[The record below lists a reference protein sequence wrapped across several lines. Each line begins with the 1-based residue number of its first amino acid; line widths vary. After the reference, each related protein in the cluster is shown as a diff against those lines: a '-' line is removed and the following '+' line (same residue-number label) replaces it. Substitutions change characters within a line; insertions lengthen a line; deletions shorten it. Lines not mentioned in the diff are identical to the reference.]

1 MAEQKETAAKVE
13 PAATTAEAPKVA
25 GAQTTAA
32 AAVPAAEVREDAP
45 ADLFVGKANAAASG
59 QVQRIETANR
69 IRAFK
74 AQVDEYNVA
83 LAVNKSD
90 IKGAI
95 NATCSLSAAIATI
108 ATTGG
113 ADQHEMLT
121 YLADTIAASDT
132 GAFTEERPFLYLNS
146 LRKENRDRYVSIMTC
161 MVTYAGLTDK
171 RAIHNRQSIQYV
183 ASNISDA
190 RAKKSFIAFFK
201 Q

>member
-13 PAATTAEAPKVA
+13 SAATAAEAPKVA
-25 GAQTTAA
+25 GAQTAA
-32 AAVPAAEVREDAP
+32 AAAPAAEVREDAP
-45 ADLFVGKANAAASG
+45 ADLFVGKANAAVSG
-59 QVQRIETANR
+59 QVQRVETANR

-108 ATTGG
+108 ANTGG
-113 ADQHEMLT
+113 AEQHEMLN
-121 YLADTIAASDT
+121 YLVDTIATSET
-132 GAFTEERPFLYLNS
+132 GAFTEERPFLYLGS
-146 LRKENRDRYVSIMTC
+146 LRKENRERYVGIITC
-161 MVTYAGLTDK
+161 LVTYAGLTDK
-171 RAIHNRQSIQYV
+171 RAIHNRQSIPYV
-183 ASNISDA
+183 ASAISNA
-190 RAKKSFIAFFK
+190 RAKKSFIAYFK

>member
-13 PAATTAEAPKVA
+13 SAATAAEAPKVA
-25 GAQTTAA
+25 GAQTAA
-32 AAVPAAEVREDAP
+32 AAAPAAEVREDAP

-59 QVQRIETANR
+59 QAQRIETANR

-108 ATTGG
+108 ANTGG
-113 ADQHEMLT
+113 AEQHEMLN
-121 YLADTIAASDT
+121 YLVDTIATSET
-132 GAFTEERPFLYLNS
+132 GAFTEERPFLYLGS
-146 LRKENRDRYVSIMTC
+146 LRKENRERYVGIITC
-161 MVTYAGLTDK
+161 LVTYAGLTDK
-171 RAIHNRQSIQYV
+171 RAIHNRQSIPYV
-183 ASNISDA
+183 ASAITNA
-190 RAKKSFIAFFK
+190 RAKKSFIAYFK

>member
-13 PAATTAEAPKVA
+13 AAATTAEAPKVA
-25 GAQTTAA
+25 GAQTAA
-32 AAVPAAEVREDAP
+32 AAAPAADVREEAP

-74 AQVDEYNVA
+74 AQVDEYNAA

-146 LRKENRDRYVSIMTC
+146 LRKENRPRYVSIMTC

-171 RAIHNRQSIQYV
+171 RAIHDRQSIQYV

-201 Q
+201 